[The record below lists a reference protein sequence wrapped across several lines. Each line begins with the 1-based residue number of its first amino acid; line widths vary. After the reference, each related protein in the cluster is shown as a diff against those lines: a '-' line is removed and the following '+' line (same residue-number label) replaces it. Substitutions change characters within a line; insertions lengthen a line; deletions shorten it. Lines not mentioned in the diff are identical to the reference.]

1 MTRYETGRRFEYV
14 TRDLM
19 VSEGYWVTRA
29 AGSKTKVDLICIKSG
44 QIVLLQCKTDG
55 KISPAER
62 VSLLNLAALIDCA
75 VPVLAYKEPGHAA
88 VILAELT
95 GPGPKDRR
103 PFHTDEVTA
112 A

>member
-1 MTRYETGRRFEYV
+1 MTNYSNGVTFER
-14 TRDLM
+14 TIMRTLADD
-19 VSEGYWVTRA
+19 GYWVTRS
-29 AGSKTKVDLICIKSG
+29 AGSHSCVDVVAIKAGQLLLIQAKR
-44 QIVLLQCKTDG
+44 DG

-62 VSLLNLAALIDCA
+62 ASLLNLAALIDCA